1 MVFVVLPFPSS
12 VGQGTAPYYFSELSG
27 NSNSGLQMFSLE
39 NAWQD
44 KEKARQKELA

>member
-12 VGQGTAPYYFSELSG
+12 VGWGTAPCYFSELSG